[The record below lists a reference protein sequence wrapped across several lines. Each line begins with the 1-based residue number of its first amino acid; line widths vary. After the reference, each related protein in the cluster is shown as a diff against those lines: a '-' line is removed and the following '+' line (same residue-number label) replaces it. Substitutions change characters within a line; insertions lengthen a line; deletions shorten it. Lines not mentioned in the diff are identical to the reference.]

1 MNPGGDRAKPGDA
14 ITGSDARQFSREFG
28 LRRENAEE
36 LRKEL
41 IQQGVPVAD
50 LDKVI
55 DELRRLEASR
65 VYGDPRGLDE
75 LQAAMI
81 ENLKSVEFSL
91 YRKLGLG
98 DGKSPTLGTTA
109 PVPPEYRAAVEE
121 YYRSL
126 AGAKKKP

>member
-1 MNPGGDRAKPGDA
+1 M
-14 ITGSDARQFSREFG
+14 
-28 LRRENAEE
+28 RRENAEG
-36 LRKEL
+36 LRQEL
-41 IQQGVPVAD
+41 IKQGVPVGD

-55 DELRRLEASR
+55 DELRRLESGRAF
-65 VYGDPRGLDE
+65 GDPGALDE

-98 DGKSPTLGTTA
+98 DGKSPTLGTRA
-109 PVPPEYRAAVEE
+109 PVPAEYRAAVEE

-126 AGAKKKP
+126 AGARRKP